1 MSMKDLGAK
10 SVITPQAVLLIAT
23 YDENGK
29 EDVMNAAWGGQC
41 GPNHIAFNLGSH
53 QTTLN
58 LDAKQAF
65 TVSFADKDN
74 YVAADYVGIVSAKDE
89 PEKMKKAGFT
99 FTKSSFVDAPVIN
112 EMKLT
117 IECKVVDRQELLGEI
132 RYVGEIVN
140 AKADES
146 ILDENDKVDF
156 GKLQPII
163 FDSESLGYRVIGER
177 IGNAFKDGAQ
187 LK

>member
-99 FTKSSFVDAPVIN
+99 FTKSRVVDAPVIN

>member
-1 MSMKDLGAK
+1 MAMKDLGAK
-10 SVITPQAVLLIAT
+10 AVITPQAVLLIAT

-65 TVSFADKDN
+65 TVSFADKDH

-99 FTKSSFVDAPVIN
+99 FTRSSFVDAPVIN

-117 IECKVVDRQELLGEI
+117 LECRVVDRQEILGEL
-132 RYVGEIVN
+132 RYVGEVVN
-140 AKADES
+140 AQADES
-146 ILDENDKVDF
+146 ILDDAGKVDYSR
-156 GKLQPII
+156 LQPII

-177 IGNAFKDGAQ
+177 IGNAFQDGAQ